1 MNMDM
6 TLMSL
11 NKTNP
16 MGTLRAGGHLRGR
29 SDVTDAKQ
37 TSDPYASANIL
48 STDEG
53 EE

>member
-1 MNMDM
+1 M
-6 TLMSL
+6 TVMSL

-29 SDVTDAKQ
+29 SDMTDAKQ
-37 TSDPYASANIL
+37 SNDPYASANIV
-48 STDEG
+48 STEEG